1 MSTNT
6 IAKTNG
12 TNRIDQLAD
21 NAEEVQNQLDQIG
34 DAVLLTEQHV
44 KRAEQNV
51 QLLVQQQDRLNRI
64 YAELNKLPS
73 GIKGLYKKSD
83 PEETERRW

>member
-21 NAEEVQNQLDQIG
+21 NAVAVQNQLDQIG
-34 DAVLLTEQHV
+34 DAVLLTEQDV
-44 KRAEQNV
+44 NRAEQNV